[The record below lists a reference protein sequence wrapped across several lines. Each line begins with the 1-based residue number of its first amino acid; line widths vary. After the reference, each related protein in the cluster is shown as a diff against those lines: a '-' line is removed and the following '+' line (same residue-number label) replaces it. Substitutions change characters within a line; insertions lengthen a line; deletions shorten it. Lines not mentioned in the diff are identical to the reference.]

1 MYVHTGSIVFDM
13 IINTVLSML
22 TMISLIF
29 SLYVCVFL

>member
-1 MYVHTGSIVFDM
+1 MYVHAGSIVFDM

-22 TMISLIF
+22 TMLSIF